1 MQHKINFPMVAV
13 EKQTQKVFSFN
24 LQCKT
29 RHLFRVVSDHRKDS
43 PQLGLLQTNL
53 GNQNSPH
60 GWVTSFL
67 GNDRPDTFVSA
78 AWWFPCKR
86 GDGSFPHLEVSCS
99 WERSPNTEPISASAV
114 LMSKS
119 TRKGWKRKGKVQNG
133 SKDGFEVQPRSRD
146 QEVRAVIAAGYQF
159 PFLFR
164 DRPQHAGVCPWES
177 RQGQHSPLQGNRSC
191 C

>member
-1 MQHKINFPMVAV
+1 MLSSALMTFCGSNFHRFFFFVCFVLNWPFPNLKQSNQRKHFPHMQHKINFPMVAV
-13 EKQTQKVFSFN
+13 EKQTHKVFSFN

-99 WERSPNTEPISASAV
+99 WRTQPQYRAHSCICSPDVQVHQERMKKKRESAEWV
-114 LMSKS
+114 
-119 TRKGWKRKGKVQNG
+119 
-133 SKDGFEVQPRSRD
+133 
-146 QEVRAVIAAGYQF
+146 
-159 PFLFR
+159 
-164 DRPQHAGVCPWES
+164 
-177 RQGQHSPLQGNRSC
+177 
-191 C
+191 